1 RRGVTPVTRLT
12 RRAATAALAAAAL
25 SPALAAPK
33 TARKKPVRYD
43 TSNGEWKSY
52 SGDQKGL
59 RYAPLNQIDAGNFS
73 RLEPAWSHAEPGD
86 VNLQATP
93 LMVNGVL
100 YTTAGLKRTVLALDA
115 RTGAPKWRFDFDE
128 GKR

>member
-1 RRGVTPVTRLT
+1 VTRLT

-59 RYAPLNQIDAGNFS
+59 RYAPLTQVDAGNFS

-100 YTTAGLKRTVLALDA
+100 YTTAGL
-115 RTGAPKWRFDFDE
+115 
-128 GKR
+128 